1 MGKVISIRRNG
12 ASEEVKA
19 RQPLLLTDSF
29 LPMAEEPD
37 IDEVIEADLY
47 KRITY
52 DMIESELSVPLL
64 KPMWP
69 LCSSF

>member
-1 MGKVISIRRNG
+1 MGKVISIGRSR
-12 ASEEVKA
+12 AAATAEE
-19 RQPLLLTDSF
+19 REPFLLTDSF
-29 LPMAEEPD
+29 LPLTEELGLAD
-37 IDEVIEADLY
+37 VLDSDLY

-52 DMIESELSVPLL
+52 DMMESELSVPLL